1 MKTIDFS
8 YFIERYITGEMNAA
22 EKEWFEKE
30 LETNEQLRK
39 EVILRKKTDEVL
51 KNQDILNLRMKLN
64 SIRQKNEVSQPS
76 SSVKKRPSL
85 RYAAAITILAIM
97 GILSLFTNRKMST
110 EEIFDKYH
118 NLYEPVT
125 ELRSGQSNVES
136 DFATALEYY
145 NVHDYR
151 NAAIYF
157 SRVTDK
163 DPGNMHSTL
172 LYGISSFENS
182 NYPEAEKS
190 FVKVIDD
197 SDNLYIDHAH
207 WYLALCY
214 LKTSEL
220 ENAVGELNYIK
231 KSKSTYA
238 KDAAKILR
246 KLK

>member
-30 LETNEQLRK
+30 LKTNEQLRK
-39 EVILRKKTDEVL
+39 EVILRKKTDKFL

-64 SIRQKNEVSQPS
+64 SIRQRNEISTPAG
-76 SSVKKRPSL
+76 SVRRRPVL
-85 RYAAAITILAIM
+85 KYAAAVSILAVI
-97 GILSLFTNRKMST
+97 GILALFTNRKMST

-125 ELRSGQSNVES
+125 ELRSGQSNIES

-145 NVHDYR
+145 NVHDYK

-157 SRVTDK
+157 SRVTQK

-197 SDNLYIDHAH
+197 TDNLYIDHAH

-214 LKTSEL
+214 LKTGEH
-220 ENAVGELNYIK
+220 ENALRELNYIK
-231 KSKSTYA
+231 KSTSTYS
-238 KDAAKILR
+238 KNAAKILR

>member
-8 YFIERYITGEMNAA
+8 YFIERYITGEMNKA
-22 EKEWFEKE
+22 EKDWFEKE

-51 KNQDILNLRMKLN
+51 NNQDILNLRMKLN
-64 SIRQKNEVSQPS
+64 SIRQKNEVSKPAG
-76 SSVKKRPSL
+76 SVKKRPIL
-85 RYAAAITILAIM
+85 KYAAAVSILAVIGM
-97 GILSLFTNRKMST
+97 LTLFSNRKMSID
-110 EEIFDKYH
+110 EIFDKYH

-125 ELRSGQSNVES
+125 ELRSGQSNIES

-157 SRVTDK
+157 SRVTEK
-163 DPGNMHSTL
+163 DPGNMRSTL
-172 LYGISSFENS
+172 LYGISSFENT

-197 SDNLYIDHAH
+197 ADNLYIDHAH

-231 KSKSTYA
+231 KSTSTYS
-238 KDAAKILR
+238 KNAAKILR
-246 KLK
+246 RLK

>member
-8 YFIERYITGEMNAA
+8 YFIERYINGEMNEA

-30 LETNEQLRK
+30 LATNEQLRK
-39 EVILRKKTDEVL
+39 EVILRKQTDEVL
-51 KNQDILNLRMKLN
+51 RNQDILDLRMKLN
-64 SIRQKNEVSQPS
+64 LIRQKNEVKTLVS
-76 SSVKKRPSL
+76 STKKRPSL
-85 RYAAAITILAIM
+85 KYAAAISVLAVIGILA
-97 GILSLFTNRKMST
+97 LFTNRKMTS
-110 EEIFDKYH
+110 EELFEKYH
-118 NLYEPVT
+118 KLYEPST
-125 ELRSGQSNVES
+125 EMRSGLSNIES

-157 SRVTDK
+157 SRVTEK

-190 FVKVIDD
+190 FNRVIDD
-197 SDNLYIDHAH
+197 ADNLYIDHAH

-214 LKTSEL
+214 LKTN
-220 ENAVGELNYIK
+220 ENEKAVGELDYIK
-231 KSKSTYA
+231 ESTSLYSR
-238 KDAAKILR
+238 DAAKILK
-246 KLK
+246 KLR

>member
-8 YFIERYITGEMNAA
+8 YFIERYINSEMNEA

-30 LETNEQLRK
+30 LKTNEQLRK

-51 KNQDILNLRMKLN
+51 KNQEILDLRMKLN
-64 SIRQKNEVSQPS
+64 SIRQKDEANAPVGSTR
-76 SSVKKRPSL
+76 KRPSL
-85 RYAAAITILAIM
+85 KYAAAVSILAVI
-97 GILSLFTNRKMST
+97 GILALFTNRKMST
-110 EEIFDKYH
+110 EELFDKYH
-118 NLYEPVT
+118 KLYEPAT
-125 ELRSGQSNVES
+125 EVRSGQSNIES

-157 SRVTDK
+157 SKVTEK

-190 FVKVIDD
+190 FNRVIDD
-197 SDNLYIDHAH
+197 ADNLYIDHAH

-214 LKTSEL
+214 LKTSEKDK
-220 ENAVGELNYIK
+220 AIGELNYIK
-231 KSKSTYA
+231 KSTSLYSR
-238 KDAAKILR
+238 DAAKILKR
-246 KLK
+246 LR